1 MNRFIFGA
9 IALICT
15 PVIAAAQQW
24 GGGAY
29 PSNWNGGPPLPTI
42 GQAYQ
47 QYAPPQYAQPY
58 VTYGQPQYAQP
69 QYAQPQYAQPQ
80 YAQPQYAQPQYAQ
93 PQYAQPQ
100 YAQPQYAQP
109 QYSTRG
115 YGFQQQI
122 PAVQGPAD
130 ARCIVATLN
139 GVGRQSG
146 CANVRINPAD
156 YPYLRQKFSAYRL
169 NSGYVLNLPSD
180 SEFQER
186 P

>member
-1 MNRFIFGA
+1 MNRFVFGT
-9 IALICT
+9 IALACL

-29 PSNWNGGPPLPTI
+29 PSNWNGGPPLPMYS
-42 GQAYQ
+42 Q
-47 QYAPPQYAQPY
+47 PQYAQPH

-80 YAQPQYAQPQYAQ
+80 YAQPRYQYAQPQYA
-93 PQYAQPQ
+93 P
-100 YAQPQYAQP
+100 
-109 QYSTRG
+109 RG
-115 YGFQQQI
+115 YGFQPQV

-130 ARCIVATLN
+130 ARCIVAILN
-139 GVGRQSG
+139 SGGRQPG
-146 CANVRINPAD
+146 CGYVRIDPAD
-156 YPYLRQKFSAYRL
+156 YPYLRQKFSAYRP

-180 SEFQER
+180 FEYTR